1 LYQVLAEKGCP
12 IWLKMYQLV
21 HIPGRFDRIIEHGKP
36 GISTGLA
43 LISGIDRKHDLS
55 QAFPVPFIAGTV
67 MAFYQRRY
75 IGVLVAIIA
84 F

>member
-21 HIPGRFDRIIEHGKP
+21 QVPGRFDRIIEHGKP

-43 LISGIDRKHDLS
+43 LISVVDS
-55 QAFPVPFIAGTV
+55 QHGGSNTVPISLITGTI